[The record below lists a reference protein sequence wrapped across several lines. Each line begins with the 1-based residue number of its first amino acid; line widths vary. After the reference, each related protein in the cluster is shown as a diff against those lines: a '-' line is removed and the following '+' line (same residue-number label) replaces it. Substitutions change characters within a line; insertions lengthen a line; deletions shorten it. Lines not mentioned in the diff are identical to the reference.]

1 MKTFA
6 ANLLVLCAACAI
18 TTRGGVLTVFGGTNE
33 HHVPKVSG
41 SAATRGADSATR
53 IERIE
58 NGLLPAATIRG
69 QHVVKMTLAER
80 MKHYNVPG
88 VSVAF
93 FAGGQV
99 TWTRVYGF
107 ADVASGRRVTTET
120 LFQSASISK
129 PATALGVLKLVQ
141 EGKLNLDE
149 DVNLK
154 LRSWKIPENEFTKR
168 EKVTLRRILSH
179 SAGMNI
185 GRFPGYASDE
195 PLPTTVQI
203 LHGEKPAN
211 TVPIT
216 VDTVPGTLWRYSG
229 GGYVAL
235 QLLLSDVTQK
245 PVPQLLEELVLRPI
259 GMTHSTFEEPLPK
272 DLWSSAATPYR
283 PDGTPVKGGWHNYP
297 EITPAGLWTTPS
309 DLALMAIEVQNEYA
323 AKSSKILS
331 SEMVHEML
339 KHQKDD
345 WGLGFALEAP
355 GHKPRFSH
363 GGSNEGFRCTLQ
375 AYTEAPGQGIVIMTN
390 GDQGW
395 NLLNEILRAVAEE
408 YGWPDFQPQEHTL
421 AKVDGSRLPAYT
433 GRYDAAG
440 GQSTLVTVTAG
451 RLYVQNEAI
460 GPEPEELLAESEA
473 RFFVRSA
480 PLVFD
485 FQKDERGTITGLII
499 HTDFQTLEAKKV
511 Q

>member
-1 MKTFA
+1 MKKFA
-6 ANLLVLCAACAI
+6 ASLLILCAAFALAI
-18 TTRGGVLTVFGGTNE
+18 GADVSTVFGGANE
-33 HHVPKVSG
+33 HRVPNLLG
-41 SAATRGADSATR
+41 SAATPGTDSAAR
-53 IERIE
+53 IQRIE

-69 QHVVKMTLAER
+69 ERVVKMSLADR

-93 FAGGQV
+93 FEGGKV

-154 LRSWKIPENEFTKR
+154 LRSWTIPENEFTKQ

-185 GRFPGYASDE
+185 ARFPGYASDE

-203 LHGEKPAN
+203 LNGEKPAN
-211 TVPIT
+211 TVAIT

-245 PVPQLLEELVLRPI
+245 PVPQFLDELVLRPI
-259 GMTHSTFEEPLPK
+259 GMTHSTFEEPLPRG
-272 DLWSSAATPYR
+272 LWSSAATPYR

-297 EITPAGLWTTPS
+297 EITPAGLWSTPS

-323 AKSSKILS
+323 GKSSKILS

-355 GHKPRFSH
+355 GHKLRFSH
-363 GGSNEGFRCTLQ
+363 GGSNEGFRCTWQ

-408 YGWPDFQPQEHTL
+408 YRWPDFQPQEHTL
-421 AKVDGSRLPAYT
+421 AEVDGSRLPAYT
-433 GRYDAAG
+433 GKYDAAG
-440 GQSTLVTVTAG
+440 GQSTLVTLKAG

-473 RFFVRSA
+473 QFFVRSA
-480 PLVFD
+480 PLVFN
-485 FQKDERGTITGLII
+485 FQKDAHGTITGLII
-499 HTDFQTLEAKKV
+499 HTDFQTLEAKKI